1 MVRPTN
7 KPSVSIVIPAYNEQN
22 TILAVV
28 REVLALPCVL
38 EVIIVDDCSTD
49 RTFEIASEIAS
60 QCSKV
65 RVIRQAV
72 NGGKTNALKA
82 GFARTKGDIVLV
94 QDADQEYDPSEIP
107 AVVEPIQLGLAD
119 VVFGSRFL
127 VRRAARVLYFYH
139 FLANKALTFLSNALT
154 NINLTDVETGYKA
167 FRGDIIRNMIIS
179 SEGFGFEIEVT
190 AKVASLGVRIYEV
203 PISYHGRT
211 YEQGKK
217 IGFRDGLAAIW
228 YILRFNLFCSAQSS
242 FRQIPAPCPLDEPS
256 WVQAAPQE

>member
-1 MVRPTN
+1 MVEPID
-7 KPSVSIVIPAYNEQN
+7 KPSVSVVIPAYNEQN

-28 REVLALPCVL
+28 KEVLALPCVL

-49 RTFEIASEIAS
+49 RTFEIASEIAR

-65 RVIRQAV
+65 TVIRQAA
-72 NGGKTNALKA
+72 NGGKTTALKA
-82 GFARTKGDIVLV
+82 GFARTQGDIVLV
-94 QDADQEYDPSEIP
+94 QDADREYDPSEIP
-107 AVVEPIQLGLAD
+107 ALVEPIQLGCAD

-127 VRRAARVLYFYH
+127 VKRAARARYFYH

-154 NINLTDVETGYKA
+154 KINLTDVETGYKV

-190 AKVASLGVRIYEV
+190 AKVASLGVSICEV

-217 IGFRDGLAAIW
+217 IGFKDGLAAIW
-228 YILRFNLFCSAQSS
+228 YILRFNLFCSVQSS
-242 FRQIPAPCPLDEPS
+242 FRQVPTGCPLNQAS
-256 WVQAAPQE
+256 WPQAAPQQ

>member
-1 MVRPTN
+1 MPIILSHTNMVRSTS
-7 KPSVSIVIPAYNEQN
+7 KPSVSVVIPAYNEQN

-28 REVLALPCVL
+28 REVLALPCVV
-38 EVIIVDDCSTD
+38 EVIVVDDCSTD
-49 RTFEIASEIAS
+49 RTFEIVSEIAS

-65 RVIRQAV
+65 TVIRQAA

-107 AVVEPIQLGLAD
+107 ALVEPIQLGLAD

-139 FLANKALTFLSNALT
+139 FLANKVLTFLSNALT

-167 FRGDIIRNMIIS
+167 SGATS
-179 SEGFGFEIEVT
+179 SGT
-190 AKVASLGVRIYEV
+190 
-203 PISYHGRT
+203 
-211 YEQGKK
+211 
-217 IGFRDGLAAIW
+217 
-228 YILRFNLFCSAQSS
+228 
-242 FRQIPAPCPLDEPS
+242 
-256 WVQAAPQE
+256 